1 VSGPGAGDVRPSNED
16 AAPHGSKPDLVPVV
30 AAVVEREGRWLLGQ
44 RPAGKRHAGL
54 WEFPGGKV
62 RAGESEVDALCR
74 ELAEELEMTVTSG
87 RSLFTARDGD
97 SPFVITFVE
106 VVTRGEPTAQ
116 EHTAVAWLG
125 LEELSALELAPAD
138 AAFVRWLAERRR

>member
-1 VSGPGAGDVRPSNED
+1 MTGAGAGELRPSTEGP
-16 AAPHGSKPDLVPVV
+16 APHASKPDLVPVV

-62 RAGESEVDALCR
+62 RAGESELDALRR

-106 VVTRGEPTAQ
+106 VVTRGEPTAH
-116 EHTAVAWLG
+116 EHSAIAWLD
-125 LEELSALELAPAD
+125 LEELSALEVAPAD
-138 AAFVRWLAERRR
+138 EAFVRWLAERR

>member
-1 VSGPGAGDVRPSNED
+1 MTGAGAGDVRPSTEGS
-16 AAPHGSKPDLVPVV
+16 ASHGSKPELVPVV

-62 RAGESEVDALCR
+62 RAGESEVEALRR
-74 ELAEELEMTVTSG
+74 ELAEELDLAVTTG

-106 VVTRGEPTAQ
+106 VVTRGEPTAH
-116 EHTAVAWLG
+116 EHAAIAWLD